1 MGLHFYGYT
10 FFLKNGLDTIV
21 VICALFS
28 ILIEMSLTQK
38 SLIATVS
45 LIIFF
50 IFFLLPFIEISLTLI
65 KSFRLFLSLFLIKDM
80 TKITRTRSRD
90 TAYNGGTCLNVLITC
105 NNKIF
110 LYWMNKSKV
119 CSDLQSGQ
127 KSNFAVAGR

>member
-1 MGLHFYGYT
+1 MCWGFIFMVT
-10 FFLKNGLDTIV
+10 FLFKYGLDTIV
-21 VICALFS
+21 VICALFA
-28 ILIEMSLTQK
+28 ILNEMSLTLK
-38 SLIATVS
+38 LNIAAFFPFPLFPLID
-45 LIIFF
+45 
-50 IFFLLPFIEISLTLI
+50 ISLTLM